1 MHEFV
6 PGRSFDAFDQL
17 YCRTGKG
24 KQRLVRPNVQ
34 FRPEAQTEPALEERK
49 IYLLDGRKGDA
60 AALAITLEE
69 FAAAAASQN
78 LDVRPLEE
86 LR

>member
-1 MHEFV
+1 MSAGKASELL
-6 PGRSFDAFDQL
+6 GRSYAKL
-17 YCRTGKG
+17 VAPP
-24 KQRLVRPNVQ
+24 QRGHLARR
-34 FRPEAQTEPALEERK
+34 FLKRARHLQTEPALEERK

-60 AALAITLEE
+60 AAVVTTLEE